1 MPWRAPT
8 DFQTYPDSRP
18 TGTRAKK
25 GDFSPNATFKIAVEV
40 EPVPV
45 AVAQSSPSLRDGFLG
60 MSARGPSRSDG
71 ILWQIR
77 IS

>member
-1 MPWRAPT
+1 MELAHVT
-8 DFQTYPDSRP
+8 VVMSEESQ
-18 TGTRAKK
+18 KK
-25 GDFSPNATFKIAVEV
+25 GDFWPNATFKIAVEV

-60 MSARGPSRSDG
+60 MTARAPSRSDG